1 MQRMKNQ
8 NGVRLNRKARRQW
21 NNTFNILRKHDFKR
35 RLYPAKISNNYED
48 RIKTCK
54 SSKIYFSQTSSQE
67 ATRGYVPQKS
77 EYKLRKE
84 EKIK

>member
-1 MQRMKNQ
+1 MVLDLIEK
-8 NGVRLNRKARRQW
+8 LEDSEIIPS
-21 NNTFNILRKHDFKR
+21 TFWGNMISKR

-67 ATRGYVPQKS
+67 ATRGYVPQKI